1 MLSFFRNLGFG
12 IVLAMYAADAFALGC
27 RDIRLIANNTV
38 HLHFSYDK
46 IDQTLGKKS
55 LSQFIKSWDPGKV
68 YFLES
73 DIQRFENEYA
83 LKIADKIQA
92 ADCKFI
98 DDIAFTFNQRY
109 KDRQPGIKAAIQ
121 AKHDFTV
128 DEYLTI
134 DSKTLEW
141 AKTPEELTERWRK
154 RIKFQALSL
163 KGTVEDSKV
172 PAKLSKRFELAE
184 KRQRE
189 TKLDDIYT
197 MYLNA
202 FSTSLDP
209 HTEYFP
215 PVNLEE
221 FRIQTRLSLE
231 GIGAVLRSEDG
242 FTKILSMVPGGAAAK
257 TGKIKAGDT
266 IIAVAQG
273 SAAPVDVID
282 MDLKDVV
289 NLVRGKRGSEV
300 RLSIMREAKTGNEK
314 MIVPIIRE
322 KVDLEDRAAKS
333 WVYEVKPKEGKVLKV
348 GVLSLPSFY
357 MDFQGRQSGKDDFK
371 SSSRDMLREIDSLT
385 KQGIDSLV
393 LDLRNNGGGSLDE
406 SVKIAG
412 LFIDKGPIVQIKA
425 AGDRSMSQD
434 DTDPNIYYKGPL
446 VVMINLQSASA
457 SEIFAGAIKD
467 YQRGLIVGDTH
478 TFGKGT
484 VQNLNDLDAQM
495 GAIKVTISKFYRPS
509 GSSTQLKGVDSDI
522 ALPSMWEELE
532 IGEKNYDYALPWQ
545 KIDAAKYTKLNLVEP
560 YLQAITEASQ
570 KRVAKSEEFVKLKKT
585 IDEYKQNSK
594 LRTQVSLK
602 EDKSK
607 EKERKELEAEES
619 DDAIS
624 NMSSQRP
631 DLYKDISLN
640 EGIQIAADYAR
651 VLSKEALADL
661 DVPDFNKSKAAA
673 KVAEQAK
680 AKPSVVKEKKK

>member
-1 MLSFFRNLGFG
+1 
-12 IVLAMYAADAFALGC
+12 
-27 RDIRLIANNTV
+27 
-38 HLHFSYDK
+38 
-46 IDQTLGKKS
+46 
-55 LSQFIKSWDPGKV
+55 
-68 YFLES
+68 
-73 DIQRFENEYA
+73 
-83 LKIADKIQA
+83 
-92 ADCKFI
+92 
-98 DDIAFTFNQRY
+98 
-109 KDRQPGIKAAIQ
+109 
-121 AKHDFTV
+121 
-128 DEYLTI
+128 
-134 DSKTLEW
+134 
-141 AKTPEELTERWRK
+141 
-154 RIKFQALSL
+154 
-163 KGTVEDSKV
+163 
-172 PAKLSKRFELAE
+172 
-184 KRQRE
+184 
-189 TKLDDIYT
+189 
-197 MYLNA
+197 
-202 FSTSLDP
+202 
-209 HTEYFP
+209 
-215 PVNLEE
+215 
-221 FRIQTRLSLE
+221 
-231 GIGAVLRSEDG
+231 
-242 FTKILSMVPGGAAAK
+242 
-257 TGKIKAGDT
+257 
-266 IIAVAQG
+266 
-273 SAAPVDVID
+273 
-282 MDLKDVV
+282 
-289 NLVRGKRGSEV
+289 
-300 RLSIMREAKTGNEK
+300 
-314 MIVPIIRE
+314 
-322 KVDLEDRAAKS
+322 
-333 WVYEVKPKEGKVLKV
+333 
-348 GVLSLPSFY
+348 

>member
-1 MLSFFRNLGFG
+1 L
-12 IVLAMYAADAFALGC
+12 ALGC

-46 IDQTLGKKS
+46 IDQTLGKRS
-55 LSQFIKSWDPGKV
+55 LSQFIKAWDPGKV
-68 YFLES
+68 YFLDS

-98 DDIAFTFNQRY
+98 DDIANTFNERY
-109 KDRQPGIKAAIQ
+109 KERQPGIKAAIA
-121 AKHDFTV
+121 AKHDFTI

-134 DSKTLEW
+134 DAKTIEW

-163 KGTVEDSKV
+163 KGSVEDSKV
-172 PAKLSKRFELAE
+172 PAKLKKRFELAE

-273 SAAPVDVID
+273 AAAPVDVID

-300 RLSIMREAKTGNEK
+300 RLSIMRESKTGNEK
-314 MIVPIIRE
+314 LIVPIIRE

-333 WVYEVKPKEGKVLKV
+333 WVYEVKPKDGKVLKI

-357 MDFQGRQSGKDDFK
+357 MDFQGRQSGKDDFR
-371 SSSRDMLREIDSLT
+371 SSSRDMLREIDALT
-385 KQGIDSLV
+385 KQGVDSLV

-406 SVKIAG
+406 SIKIAG
-412 LFIDKGPIVQIKA
+412 IFIEKGPIVQIKA

-434 DTDPNIYYKGPL
+434 DTDPNVYYKGPL

-467 YQRGLIVGDTH
+467 YQRGVIVGDSH

-509 GSSTQLKGVDSDI
+509 GSSTQVKGVDSDI

-532 IGEKNYDYALPWQ
+532 IGEKSYEYALPWQ
-545 KIDAAKYTKLNLVEP
+545 KIDAVKYAKLNLVDP
-560 YLQAITEASQ
+560 YLQSLTDASQ
-570 KRVAKSEEFVKLKKT
+570 KRIAKSEEFLKLKKS

-602 EDKSK
+602 EDKAK
-607 EKERKELEAEES
+607 EKERKELEAEEA
-619 DDAIS
+619 DDASS

-631 DLYKDISLN
+631 DLYKDVSLN

-651 VLSKEALADL
+651 LISKESLADL
-661 DVPDFNKSKAAA
+661 DVPDYSKAKLAA
-673 KVAEQAK
+673 KAAEASRSK
-680 AKPSVVKEKKK
+680 EALVKEKPAKDEKKK